1 MSKTLRF
8 NFDHVL
14 EQWLTGEKREAKRE
28 ILRLEYFENEK
39 VFTIIC
45 YELLFGGKNKQETQA
60 FKISKLF
67 IETRSNSN
75 CFTK

>member
-1 MSKTLRF
+1 MMSKTLRF

-39 VFTIIC
+39 SIYHNLLRAIIWW
-45 YELLFGGKNKQETQA
+45 KK
-60 FKISKLF
+60 
-67 IETRSNSN
+67 
-75 CFTK
+75 

>member
-1 MSKTLRF
+1 MMSKTLRF

-45 YELLFGGKNKQETQA
+45 YELLFGGKNK
-60 FKISKLF
+60 
-67 IETRSNSN
+67 
-75 CFTK
+75 